1 MYKCKVKIPF
11 RTKFQ
16 NRDQFLFELNE
27 ECYFTFDDWYFVRKQ
42 TQLNLPDWFQGVPF
56 TQEEF
61 KKYFITDRQE
71 KLKNI
76 LNEN

>member
-1 MYKCKVKIPF
+1 MYKCRVKIPF

-27 ECYFTFDDWYFVRKQ
+27 ECYFTFDDYYFVRKETWNQ
-42 TQLNLPDWFQGVPF
+42 SGKFNCEVPF
-56 TQEEF
+56 TEEEF